1 MTLVSFNLASNRP
14 EQLAGLL
21 ANLHETAGDPTCF
34 EVLVLIDE
42 GDAAT
47 AQTIARARTRRPFPI
62 KTLAV
67 PPAGYFNLW
76 RGLNRLHRELCDP
89 GAYFVCNINDEI
101 RFTSRDWDAVLRRWV
116 GFFPDEIFRLRIS
129 KHKLRNYGDFW
140 ECGYA
145 PENYAFFTKRWID
158 VAGGDWNACHGPDSF
173 QQFIAYY
180 LAWAYYP
187 AKSTYCR
194 DIPLFDIAI
203 EGEGAFKGLDEKQF
217 WERMRQGWTAWYRL
231 VGHRMQTECSRR
243 ARRLQTHIVARA
255 LGYEDFTIVDDRA
268 RGEIAALDPQ
278 GRPLLD
284 RTGKPLCFNYRLSW
298 LKITLTNL
306 LRRPMQNYWCGG
318 GPAVLRETILHI
330 PFNMFPFL
338 RPLIKPLRPVWKP
351 VLWGVERSVGLGR
364 RLRDSVSSLLRRYTP

>member
-1 MTLVSFNLASNRP
+1 MTPLVSFNLASNRP

-21 ANLHETAGDPTCF
+21 ANLHETASDPTCM

-47 AQTIARARTRRPFPI
+47 AETIAREQARRPFPI
-62 KTLAV
+62 RTLAV

-101 RFTSRDWDAVLRRWV
+101 RFTSRGWDVALRRWV
-116 GFFPDEIFRLRIS
+116 GFFPDDIFRLRIS

-194 DIPLFDIAI
+194 DIPLFDITI

-217 WERMRQGWTAWYRL
+217 WERMRQGWKAWYRL

-243 ARRLQTHIVARA
+243 ARMLQTHIVAHA
-255 LGYEDFTIVDDRA
+255 LGHRDFTIVDHRRHNA
-268 RGEIAALDPQ
+268 IAAIDAKGAPVLD
-278 GRPLLD
+278 L
-284 RTGKPLCFNYRLSW
+284 TGKPLRFRYRLSW
-298 LKITLTNL
+298 SKITLTNL

-351 VLWGVERSVGLGR
+351 VLWGVEGLM
-364 RLRDSVSSLLRRYTP
+364 SLAVKARNSLFTKS